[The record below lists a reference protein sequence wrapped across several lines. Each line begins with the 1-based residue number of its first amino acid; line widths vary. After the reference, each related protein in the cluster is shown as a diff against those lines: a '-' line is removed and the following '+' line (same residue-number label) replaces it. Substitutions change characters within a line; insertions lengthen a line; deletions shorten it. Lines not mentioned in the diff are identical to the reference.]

1 MKNLT
6 LENKEKIIAHLR
18 QYLATHK
25 VSQAR
30 VAKAAG
36 MSESYMSNILNG
48 KHETVTDGL
57 WNSLAL
63 AIHYYEETARMQP
76 AETRNHEILTQAAT
90 SCLIRS
96 TAMHIEGDTGTGK
109 TNWAVHYT
117 KVVQP
122 NNTVYIKYAGDMS
135 QRDMAMQLCYALA
148 LGVGGSA
155 YEMRLRIKHYVLNRS
170 GSTRFLIII
179 DEGENASES
188 GIKFMK
194 ALWDDLEGIGSIM
207 LLTTCDFTKRV
218 RRHARN
224 NRSPYPQIERRFMG
238 NTMSLYPFAKKDA
251 VLFFA
256 HHGITDKEVMTELM
270 RTDKDTQPLNYG
282 LLTDRITALRDL
294 LALRLSQDPNTEIT
308 KELAA
313 QAIQPK
319 TIV

>member
-6 LENKEKIIAHLR
+6 PETKQKIISHLR

-30 VAKAAG
+30 VAKVAG

-48 KHETVTDGL
+48 KHESVTDGM

-63 AIHYYEETARMQP
+63 AIHYYEDTAKMQP
-76 AETRNHEILTQAAT
+76 AETRNHEILTQAA
-90 SCLIRS
+90 SSGLIRS
-96 TAMHIEGDTGTGK
+96 IALHVEGDTGTGK
-109 TNWAVHYT
+109 TNWALHYT

-122 NNTVYIKYAGDMS
+122 HSTVYIKYAGDMS
-135 QRDMAMQLCYALA
+135 QRDMAMQLCYALG

-155 YEMRLRIKHYVLNRS
+155 YEMRLRIRTYVLNRT
-170 GSTRFLIII
+170 GGTRFLIII

-207 LLTTCDFTKRV
+207 LLTTRDFTKRV

-238 NTMSLYPFAKKDA
+238 ATISLYPFAKKDA
-251 VLFFA
+251 KLFFA
-256 HHGITDKEVMTELM
+256 HHGINDNEVINELCRM
-270 RTDKDTQPLNYG
+270 DKDTQPLNYG
-282 LLTDRITALRDL
+282 LLTDRITAMRDL
-294 LALRLSQDPNTEIT
+294 LALRLSQDATTEIT
-308 KELAA
+308 KDLAA
-313 QAIQPK
+313 EAIQPK
-319 TIV
+319 TIA